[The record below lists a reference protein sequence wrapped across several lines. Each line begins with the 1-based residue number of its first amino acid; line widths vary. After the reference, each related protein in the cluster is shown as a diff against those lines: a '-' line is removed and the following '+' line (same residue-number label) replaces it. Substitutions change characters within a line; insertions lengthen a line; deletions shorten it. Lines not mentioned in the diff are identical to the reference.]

1 MDAIAVKGLDFSY
14 GNTQVLKHIDF
25 TVAAGHFAV
34 LLGQNGAGKSTLMK
48 LLLGELAIGGG
59 EEEIRLLGLSIRQFK
74 SWQEVSYVPQR
85 GMASY
90 ENFPASAEEI
100 IQANLYSRIGRF
112 RFAGKKEKEQVRQ
125 ALVQVGMEGLGK
137 RLIGRLSGGQQQRIL
152 LARALVNQPRLL
164 LLDEPTSGMDE
175 KSTEDFYRLL
185 KTINREQGVTILMV
199 THDRK
204 RLEPF
209 AEDMWLLEDGN
220 MRNVKAG
227 QEEQGNG
234 NI

>member
-25 TVAAGHFAV
+25 TVPTGHFAV

-48 LLLGELAIGGG
+48 LLLGELALGGDSG
-59 EEEIRLLGLSIRQFK
+59 EIRLLGLLTRQFK
-74 SWQEVSYVPQR
+74 CWREISYVPQR

-90 ENFPASAEEI
+90 ENFPASVEEI
-100 IQANLYSRIGRF
+100 VQANLYAQIGRF
-112 RFAGKKEKEQVRQ
+112 RFAGKKEKEQVGQ
-125 ALVQVGMEGLGK
+125 ALIQVGMEDFAK
-137 RLIGRLSGGQQQRIL
+137 RLIGRLSGGQQQRVL
-152 LARALVNQPRLL
+152 LARALVNKPRLL

-185 KTINREQGVTILMV
+185 KTINRQQGVTILMV

-204 RLEPF
+204 RLEPY
-209 AEDMWLLEDGN
+209 AEDIWLLEDGN

-234 NI
+234 YI